1 MIPNLRM
8 SLIRHERTTLQRGPR
23 GGRLQK
29 DTEKGGR
36 GPVWRLPPRWRE
48 VQGWLWGWRRMLPA
62 EITGKHLETRS
73 LFGVRKKPRI
83 KLRFPAEANW
93 RPAMQRTKWE
103 NQEGNLWAGDS
114 VQTTALH

>member
-1 MIPNLRM
+1 
-8 SLIRHERTTLQRGPR
+8 
-23 GGRLQK
+23 
-29 DTEKGGR
+29 
-36 GPVWRLPPRWRE
+36 
-48 VQGWLWGWRRMLPA
+48 MLPA

-73 LFGVRKKPRI
+73 LFGVRKKPRK
-83 KLRFPAEANW
+83 KLRFPAVANW